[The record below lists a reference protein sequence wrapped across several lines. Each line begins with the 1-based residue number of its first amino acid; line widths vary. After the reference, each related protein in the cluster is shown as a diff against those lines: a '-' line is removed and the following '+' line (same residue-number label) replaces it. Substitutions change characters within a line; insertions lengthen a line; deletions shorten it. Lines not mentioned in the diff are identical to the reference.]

1 MAGKGTETRKAGR
14 PTRLRKEI
22 EEKQRLLEFTTRG
35 NEISKTEKKKVTI
48 MGMETRRRR
57 GVEDDTEGTEKRR
70 SESEFELEKK
80 RFKEFLE
87 EWRKKEQVQD
97 IKIRILEERIDE
109 IGKIVKE
116 MKEREEEREEYWMA
130 EREEMSGKSVAS
142 AASALSRDMNS
153 HIGSASDK
161 SVDRLSVREVHKI
174 KSLISDKEKED
185 RKKNVV
191 VKGIVEDKEL
201 ELIKEDPKRW
211 AKFFFKSKL
220 RLDCNVV
227 QGKVSDKVVV
237 IKLSSDEEKKA
248 VMENKN
254 RLRGEKIFIQH
265 DLTWEERKIQ
275 EEIYKWVKEKREK
288 GEEVK
293 IGTGKVKIQGKWRQW
308 RDIQRE
314 METEK
319 RREEERK
326 EMEGKKDAEEE
337 N

>member
-1 MAGKGTETRKAGR
+1 MAAKGTEAGKVGR
-14 PTRLRKEI
+14 PTRLRKEK
-22 EEKQRLLEFTTRG
+22 EEKQRQLEFPMGG
-35 NEISKTEKKKVTI
+35 NEISKTEKKKVTNT
-48 MGMETRRRR
+48 GMETRRRR
-57 GVEDDTEGTEKRR
+57 EVEAKTEGTEKIR

-80 RFKEFLE
+80 RYKDSME
-87 EWRKKEQVQD
+87 EWKKKEQFWE
-97 IKIRILEERIDE
+97 IRIRILEERIEE

-116 MKEREEEREEYWMA
+116 MQERDEEREEYWLS

-142 AASALSRDMNS
+142 AASAVSRGMNS

-161 SVDRLSVREVHKI
+161 SIDRLSVREIYKI

-191 VKGIVEDKEL
+191 VKGIVEEKEL
-201 ELIKEDPKRW
+201 KLIKEDPKRW

-220 RLDCNVV
+220 RLDCNVE
-227 QGKVSDKVVV
+227 QGRVSNKVIV
-237 IKLSSDEEKKA
+237 IKLSSEEEKKA

-254 RLRGEKIFIQH
+254 KLKGEKIFIQH
-265 DLTWEERKIQ
+265 ELTWEERKIQ

-288 GEEVK
+288 GEEMK

-314 METEK
+314 MGTEK
-319 RREEERK
+319 TERGRS
-326 EMEGKKDAEEE
+326 EGDGG
-337 N
+337 

>member
-1 MAGKGTETRKAGR
+1 MAAKGTEAGKVGR
-14 PTRLRKEI
+14 PTRLRKEK
-22 EEKQRLLEFTTRG
+22 EEKQRQLEFPMGG

-48 MGMETRRRR
+48 TGMETRRRR
-57 GVEDDTEGTEKRR
+57 GVEAETEGTEKRR

-80 RFKEFLE
+80 RSKEFME
-87 EWRKKEQVQD
+87 EWKKKEQVWE
-97 IKIRILEERIDE
+97 IRIRILEERMEE

-116 MKEREEEREEYWMA
+116 MKERDEEREEYWLS

-142 AASALSRDMNS
+142 AASAVSRSMNS
-153 HIGSASDK
+153 HVSSASDK
-161 SVDRLSVREVHKI
+161 SIDRLSVREIYKI

-191 VKGIVEDKEL
+191 VKGIVEEREL
-201 ELIKEDPKRW
+201 KMIREDPKRW

-220 RLDCNVV
+220 RLDCNVE
-227 QGKVSDKVVV
+227 QGRVSNKVIV
-237 IKLSSDEEKKA
+237 IKLSSEEEKRA
-248 VMENKN
+248 
-254 RLRGEKIFIQH
+254 H

-314 METEK
+314 MGTDK
-319 RREEERK
+319 RREEEVK
-326 EMEGKKDAEEE
+326 EMEDKEDAEEE